1 MQIREQEKI
10 NYTHLKKI
18 CSRNGRVVFLDH
30 IGNLKIKKDNH
41 QTKYMFLKSIGNI
54 LLSEDGNTLIL
65 LSEFFFK
72 IWNLKNYEEVV
83 CVNIPNGIS
92 EFECEFSSVQKIF
105 FVKPSYNKIT
115 FYNTVGKKLFDVVD
129 EYIFL
134 CNFSTDGNSF
144 YYDNFKKI
152 NIIDVKNGKIKFSI
166 DKKLLDV
173 YHCSSIFLTNNNLLL
188 CDNNEIIFFD
198 IQQNK
203 IIKRNRISN
212 CDKITN
218 LNYSEDEN
226 FITFVD
232 NFKLKIYSKNY
243 IFLNEIQLEKNIYF
257 SYEIINNEIIF
268 LDDKSCLV
276 IFDLVFLFKKQNIL
290 NFLYGL
296 KNKKSSN
303 FCFDNAK
310 LSDSKNLAPLIF
322 SYIPY

>member
-1 MQIREQEKI
+1 M
-10 NYTHLKKI
+10 
-18 CSRNGRVVFLDH
+18 
-30 IGNLKIKKDNH
+30 
-41 QTKYMFLKSIGNI
+41 
-54 LLSEDGNTLIL
+54 
-65 LSEFFFK
+65 
-72 IWNLKNYEEVV
+72 
-83 CVNIPNGIS
+83 
-92 EFECEFSSVQKIF
+92 QKIF

-232 NFKLKIYSKNY
+232 NFKLKIS
-243 IFLNEIQLEKNIYF
+243 
-257 SYEIINNEIIF
+257 S
-268 LDDKSCLV
+268 
-276 IFDLVFLFKKQNIL
+276 IL
-290 NFLYGL
+290 T
-296 KNKKSSN
+296 
-303 FCFDNAK
+303 
-310 LSDSKNLAPLIF
+310 
-322 SYIPY
+322 